1 MHEVLVQ
8 EQSQWA
14 DQDQLC
20 SNEGREIGCGDLM
33 GQKRNFVEEVKATEI
48 AVGEI
53 PIMLMYLQCVLL
65 QQGGLPGSW
74 LLAPIF
80 EGAKCEDVAS
90 LHTAQAS
97 SVFGRNSV
105 AVGRKRPAP
114 ASEK

>member
-20 SNEGREIGCGDLM
+20 SNEGGEIGCGDLM
-33 GQKRNFVEEVKATEI
+33 GQKRNFAEEVKATEI
-48 AVGEI
+48 ALGEM
-53 PIMLMYLQCVLL
+53 PITLMYLQYVLL
-65 QQGGLPGSW
+65 QQGGFPGSW
-74 LLAPIF
+74 LLALIF

-97 SVFGRNSV
+97 LCL
-105 AVGRKRPAP
+105 RKKQRGCGKEK
-114 ASEK
+114 ASTSF